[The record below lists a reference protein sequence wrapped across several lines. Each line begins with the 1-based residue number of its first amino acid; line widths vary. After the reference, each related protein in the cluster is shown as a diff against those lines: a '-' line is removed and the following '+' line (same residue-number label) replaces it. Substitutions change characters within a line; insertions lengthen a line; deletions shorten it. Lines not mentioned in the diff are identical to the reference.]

1 MLSLEQTDI
10 AHSEGPDPEM
20 AIQTRLSNYYRGLAK
35 ELEAQPE
42 RIHSVPKRQQEFEQL
57 VEKACLFARGSNVLE
72 LACGVGFW
80 TEKIADH
87 ASSIFATDICEE
99 ALAIGRQRVTSP
111 VVRFVAADAMALKLP
126 RLHFNRVFG
135 GFWLS
140 HVKRLS
146 LADFFVRLHSHLRS
160 GTDVLFVE
168 NEYPDRQSR
177 PFESVTHEGDTY
189 ELRRLKDGSKHL
201 VLKNYFSDGELV
213 ERLGLRTTSIQIERT
228 TYYWSLRYRLT

>member
-1 MLSLEQTDI
+1 MLSPDQTDI
-10 AHSEGPDPEM
+10 AHSEGLDPNIV
-20 AIQTRLSNYYRGLAK
+20 IQARLNNYYRGLSK
-35 ELEAQPE
+35 EIASQPE
-42 RIHSVPKRQQEFEQL
+42 RIHSVPKRQQEFGRL
-57 VEKACLFARGSNVLE
+57 LEKVCLFARGSNVLE

-80 TEKIADH
+80 TEKMAAH

-99 ALAIGRQRVTSP
+99 ALAIGRQRVTLP
-111 VVRFVAADAMALKLP
+111 HVQFATADAMALKLP
-126 RLHFNRVFG
+126 ELRFSEVFG

-140 HVKRLS
+140 HVKRLL
-146 LADFFVRLHSHLRS
+146 LADFFVRLHSHLRP

-177 PFESVTHEGDTY
+177 PFESVTREGDTY
-189 ELRRLKDGSKHL
+189 ELRRLKDGSEHL

-213 ERLGLRTTSIQIERT
+213 ERLGLRATSIQIERT